1 MVEQPMKRRDP
12 NSTLGALDLLEE
24 AMHTLRLTSPA
35 TLLCYFVGA
44 VPFVLAVL
52 FFWSDMSRSGLA
64 EKHLISGALGLAL
77 LFAWMKLWQSIF
89 AARLRAQIAGEPN
102 VPLTFSALLRTAAA
116 QAFLQSTGLF
126 LFPIVAQILLPA
138 AWTVAF
144 YQNAS
149 VLGLRESSL
158 RTLVRRSWKQA
169 CFAPAQNHISLVV
182 LSLFGF
188 FLMLSLGITMLVGPM
203 IFKMLLGVE
212 TNFTLSVESMLN
224 STFLAVAL
232 GLAYLCLDPV
242 VKTLYVLRC
251 FYGESRQ
258 SGEDLRVALRSYQS
272 KPALAV
278 LLVFILWA
286 APITGAETKPTRP
299 EPTPRAA
306 ELDRSIDEVLQRPEY
321 TWRAPR
327 PMTEAKEESSLRK
340 RTREWFKATTASIQD
355 WFEKLVKSS
364 RRGKTNLPGNFSLSA
379 HGLIYVL
386 IAVVLVIVVLL
397 GWLLWRSRSRTRQAE
412 LEAVSAPAMP
422 DLTNDDVSGDELPED
437 GWSRLALELIER
449 GDLRLAMRAF
459 YLASLAHLAGRS
471 LVSIARFKSNRDYER
486 ELLRRSHALPLLTK
500 TFSENVSVFDR
511 VWYGRHDI
519 DASLLQQFRLNVE
532 RIKSC

>member
-1 MVEQPMKRRDP
+1 MKRRDP

-24 AMHTLRLTSPA
+24 AMHTLRLASPA
-35 TLLCYFVGA
+35 TLLCYYLGA

-64 EKHLISGALGLAL
+64 ERHLVGGALGLAA
-77 LFAWMKLWQSIF
+77 LFVWMKLWQSIF

-102 VPLTFSALLRTAAA
+102 EPLKFSALLRTAAM
-116 QAFLQSTGLF
+116 QALLQSTGLF
-126 LFPIVAQILLPA
+126 LFPIVAQILLPT
-138 AWTVAF
+138 AWTFAF

-149 VLGLRESSL
+149 VLGLRETSL
-158 RTLVRRSWKQA
+158 RALIRRAWKQA
-169 CFAPAQNHISLVV
+169 CFAPMQNHISLVV

-188 FLMLSLGITMLVGPM
+188 FLMLSIGLTMMVGPHL
-203 IFKMLLGVE
+203 FKMLLGVE
-212 TNFTLSVESMLN
+212 TNFTLSVESALN

-242 VKTLYVLRC
+242 VKTLYALRC

-258 SGEDLRVALRSYQS
+258 SGEDLRVALRSYRVATVLAMLLAFAAFVPS
-272 KPALAV
+272 SVGAEAKPASAE
-278 LLVFILWA
+278 A
-286 APITGAETKPTRP
+286 A
-299 EPTPRAA
+299 PRAA
-306 ELDRSIDEVLQRPEY
+306 ELDRSIDEVLRRPEY

-327 PMTEAKEESSLRK
+327 PKPEAKEESSLQK
-340 RTREWFKATTASIQD
+340 RTREWLKATSGSIRD
-355 WFEKLVKSS
+355 WFEKLFKSS
-364 RRGKTNLPGNFSLSA
+364 RRGKTGLPGNFSFSA

-386 IAVVLVIVVLL
+386 IAVVLIIVFVVV
-397 GWLLWRSRSRTRQAE
+397 WLLWRSRSRSRQTE
-412 LEAVSAPAMP
+412 MEATPSAAVP
-422 DLTNDDVSGDELPED
+422 DLTSDDVSGDELPED
-437 GWSRLALELIER
+437 GWSRLALELLER

-459 YLASLAHLAGRS
+459 YLASLAHLAARS

-486 ELLRRSHALPLLTK
+486 ELQRRSHALPALTK

-511 VWYGRHDI
+511 VWYGEHDI
-519 DASLLQQFRLNVE
+519 NADLLQHFRLNVE